1 MSDNASRLS
10 MHQYGTLKYIRNHRV
25 TLGYLRK
32 AHATTLGSL
41 AQRELIC
48 KTSSGDEAEVILT
61 PAGEEAF
68 KCYHNASLNERSHEG
83 NLTDRCMR
91 LLQHA
96 RRIAVIGKSA

>member
-1 MSDNASRLS
+1 MSEQPIRLS
-10 MHQYGTLKYIRNHRV
+10 LHQYGTLKFIRSHRV
-25 TLGYLRK
+25 TLNYLRR

-41 AQRELIC
+41 AYRELIC

-68 KCYHNASLNERSHEG
+68 KSYSNASLNERSHEG
-83 NLTDRCMR
+83 ELTERCLR

-96 RRIAVIGKSA
+96 RRIAVMKSA